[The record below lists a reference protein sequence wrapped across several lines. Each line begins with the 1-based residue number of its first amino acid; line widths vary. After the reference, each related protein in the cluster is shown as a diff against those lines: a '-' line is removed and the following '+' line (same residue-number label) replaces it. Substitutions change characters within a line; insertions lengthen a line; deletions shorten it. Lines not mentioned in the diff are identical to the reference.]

1 MANTETSKKIN
12 SKIHVREVT
21 NAATAS
27 IQASSGSF
35 VPLIDPVDVTAY
47 EKMTIQIRNADN
59 TSTPKVRVYGS
70 IFPVPGATPTATTP
84 LDSGWVQ
91 IGDDIDIAASSGAL
105 KSISTTAL
113 KQICV
118 VARDQGSNT
127 QTFPAGDCVVLAQ
140 GTL

>member
-1 MANTETSKKIN
+1 MANTETNTKLN
-12 SKIHVREVT
+12 SSIHIKEIT

-27 IQASSGSF
+27 IQASSGVF
-35 VPLIDPVDVTAY
+35 VPLIDPVDVTVY
-47 EKMTIQIRNADN
+47 EKMTIQVRNAHN
-59 TSTPKVRVYGS
+59 SSTPKVRVYGS
-70 IFPVPGATPTATTP
+70 IFPAPGATPTATTP

-91 IGDDIDIAASSGAL
+91 IGDDIDIGASTGAI

-118 VARDQGSNT
+118 VARDQGSNA

>member
-1 MANTETSKKIN
+1 MANTETNTKLN
-12 SKIHVREVT
+12 SSIHIKEIT
-21 NAATAS
+21 NAATAA
-27 IQASSGSF
+27 IEVVGGSF
-35 VPLIDPVDVTAY
+35 VPLIDPVDVTVY
-47 EKMTIQIRNADN
+47 EKMTIQVRNAHN
-59 TSTPKVRVYGS
+59 SSTPKVRVYGS
-70 IFPVPGATPTATTP
+70 IFPAPGATPTATTP

-91 IGDDIDIAASSGAL
+91 IGDDIDIGASTGAI

-118 VARDQGSNT
+118 VARDQGSNA

>member
-1 MANTETSKKIN
+1 MANTETNTKLN
-12 SKIHVREVT
+12 SSIHIKEIT

-27 IQASSGSF
+27 IQASSGVF
-35 VPLIDPVDVTAY
+35 VPLIDPVDVTVY
-47 EKMTIQIRNADN
+47 EKMTIQIRNVDN

-70 IFPVPGATPTATTP
+70 IFPAPGATPTATTP

-91 IGDDIDIAASSGAL
+91 IGDDIDIGASTGAI

-118 VARDQGSNT
+118 VARDSASNT
-127 QTFPAGDCVVLAQ
+127 QTFPIGDCVVFAQ
-140 GTL
+140 GTV